1 MSDTTIIEAPRLGG
15 AYAVKELWSVDD
27 FCAAFGVGKTR
38 AFAMLKRGEI
48 EGVLVGQSRR
58 ITRRSIEAWLG
69 GLPRQSTN
77 AAEMGAA
84 DGPR

>member
-1 MSDTTIIEAPRLGG
+1 MSDTTTTEAPRLGG
-15 AYAVKELWSVDD
+15 AHAVKELWSVDD

-38 AFAMLKRGEI
+38 AFEMLKRGDL

-69 GLPRQSTN
+69 RLPRQTPN
-77 AAEMGAA
+77 AA
-84 DGPR
+84 